1 MFPTPLASDNN
12 KKQTAA
18 VNMNV
23 YLSDNG
29 IFRKK
34 NKNGAIWSLP
44 LSAAVF
50 YMTPVASDGIR
61 SKFPPEVMRKSKDG
75 ANLAAQVRRLMAEHA
90 KLRGLCDRMKTEGDA
105 LRKENRTLQERVRS
119 LEEELSCVRLAEGLA
134 GGGRNR
140 ERARARVNRLVREV
154 DRCIALLN
162 RQQE

>member
-1 MFPTPLASDNN
+1 M
-12 KKQTAA
+12 AA
-18 VNMNV
+18 QE
-23 YLSDNG
+23 
-29 IFRKK
+29 I
-34 NKNGAIWSLP
+34 I
-44 LSAAVF
+44 
-50 YMTPVASDGIR
+50 
-61 SKFPPEVMRKSKDG
+61 

-162 RQQE
+162 RQQEQRNRSEWPSRT